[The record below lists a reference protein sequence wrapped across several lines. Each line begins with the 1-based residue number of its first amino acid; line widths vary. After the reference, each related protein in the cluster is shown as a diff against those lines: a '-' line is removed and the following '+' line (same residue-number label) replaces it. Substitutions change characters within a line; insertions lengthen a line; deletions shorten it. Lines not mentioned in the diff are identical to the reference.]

1 MQRIEIIECPR
12 DAMQGIKQWI
22 PTAQK
27 IQYAQSLLKV
37 GFDVL
42 DVGSFVSPKAIPQMQ
57 DTAAVLAG
65 LDRSESQTQLLTIV
79 ANEKGAIAACV
90 QAEVDCLGYPFSISE
105 NFQMRNTH
113 KTIESSQMLL
123 DRLLDLSIQNN
134 KDLVVYLS
142 MGFGNPYGDPWSP
155 EIVAQWIDVLASK
168 GVKTISLSDTVGA
181 ASSETIG
188 QLFSLIIPQFPNLT
202 IGAHLHVKATHALE
216 KIDRAYQN
224 GCRRFDGAIK
234 GYGGCPMA
242 KDGLIGN
249 MPTEK
254 ILTYCTTH
262 KVPHKL
268 NPLHF
273 EVAYN
278 EALKTF
284 PS

>member
-27 IQYAQSLLKV
+27 IRYAQSLLKV

-79 ANEKGAIAACV
+79 ANERGAKAACA
-90 QAEVDCLGYPFSISE
+90 QAEVDWLGYPFSISE

-113 KTIESSQMLL
+113 KTIEASQVLL
-123 DRLLDLSIQNN
+123 DNLLNLSIQNN
-134 KDLVVYLS
+134 KDLVVYIS

-188 QLFSLIIPQFPNLT
+188 KLFSLIIPQFPNLT

>member
-1 MQRIEIIECPR
+1 
-12 DAMQGIKQWI
+12 
-22 PTAQK
+22 
-27 IQYAQSLLKV
+27 
-37 GFDVL
+37 
-42 DVGSFVSPKAIPQMQ
+42 
-57 DTAAVLAG
+57 
-65 LDRSESQTQLLTIV
+65 
-79 ANEKGAIAACV
+79 
-90 QAEVDCLGYPFSISE
+90 
-105 NFQMRNTH
+105 MRNTH
-113 KTIESSQMLL
+113 KTIEASQALL

-168 GVKTISLSDTVGA
+168 GIKNISLSDTVGA
-181 ASSETIG
+181 ASSQTIG
-188 QLFSLIIPQFPNLT
+188 QLFSFIIPQFPKLT
-202 IGAHLHVKATHALE
+202 IGAHLHVKATDALE

-224 GCRRFDGAIK
+224 GCRRFDGAIR

-242 KDGLIGN
+242 KDELIGN

-262 KVPHKL
+262 KISHKL

-278 EALKTF
+278 QALKTF